1 MGKLN
6 PFVKLDKPF
15 IVILPTFSLSKKGT
29 AGIKAIIDT
38 LRGLQLYMTLLN
50 IVNRQVIFTWKLVSI
65 GAGIVCGYA
74 AIAHFGEYPVFSI
87 MYCVMLFDDVLIY
100 TLMYEKAFRIPVL
113 LETAKIRLQ
122 VCSIKYRNRAQKK
135 LLKARVNSIPA
146 VGVKVGDFHT
156 MERASTPV
164 FLHYV
169 LTNVVNMLVAY
180 R

>member
-1 MGKLN
+1 
-6 PFVKLDKPF
+6 
-15 IVILPTFSLSKKGT
+15 
-29 AGIKAIIDT
+29 
-38 LRGLQLYMTLLN
+38 
-50 IVNRQVIFTWKLVSI
+50 
-65 GAGIVCGYA
+65 
-74 AIAHFGEYPVFSI
+74 
-87 MYCVMLFDDVLIY
+87 MYSRMLFDDVLIY

-122 VCSIKYRNRAQKK
+122 ACLKYRNRVQKK